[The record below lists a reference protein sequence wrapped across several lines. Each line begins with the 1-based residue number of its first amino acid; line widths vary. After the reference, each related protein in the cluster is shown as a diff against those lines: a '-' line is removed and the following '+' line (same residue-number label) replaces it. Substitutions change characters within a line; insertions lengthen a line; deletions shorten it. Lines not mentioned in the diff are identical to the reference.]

1 MMGLPLSLTV
11 DHTIIHRVEADIFRI
26 TFAADCIQ
34 HQCRCRGEDNRRR
47 NDACCQYGADVL
59 IPEKQAILRRVREVA
74 SILKPER
81 QDSERWFDER
91 DPKRTRGPGRDPAA
105 HRDVG

>member
-1 MMGLPLSLTV
+1 LSLTV
-11 DHTIIHRVEADIFRI
+11 NHPVIHRVEADIFRI

-34 HQCRCRGEDNRRR
+34 HQCRCREEGNRRR

-59 IPEKQAILRRVREVA
+59 IPEKAAILRRVREVA

-81 QDSERWFDER
+81 RDSDDEMTQPRDRTELDDEDFD
-91 DPKRTRGPGRDPAA
+91 DFKKK
-105 HRDVG
+105 